1 MKLRYFIGVVG
12 FLYIAGQIGTF
23 ENTYTREVICTS
35 SNAETTTFIDVDGN
49 YWEWFNEGQAFEV
62 GTDYVLTMDMN
73 HTADIYDDKIVKIS

>member
-23 ENTYTREVICTS
+23 ENTYTREVTCIS
-35 SNAETTTFIDVDGN
+35 SDAEITTFMDVEGN
-49 YWEWFNEGQAFEV
+49 CWDWSNKGQAFEV
-62 GTDYVLTMDMN
+62 DTDYVLTMDMN